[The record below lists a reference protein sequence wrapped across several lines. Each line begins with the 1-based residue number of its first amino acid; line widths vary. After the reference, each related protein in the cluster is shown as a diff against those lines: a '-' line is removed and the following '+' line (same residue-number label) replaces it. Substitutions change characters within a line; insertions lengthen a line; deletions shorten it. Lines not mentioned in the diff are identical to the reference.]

1 MSTLLNNNE
10 SVDDN
15 HSADLCQ
22 NLYEDNE
29 SNNDKELVNNQI
41 NTENNITHEQK
52 TNWKNQNIRKSK
64 QNHFLKQSHKN
75 VQKSNEQKINLRNWN
90 IPKRKQN
97 HFLHNHTKKIKN
109 PMKLLII
116 LLQLLQ
122 QFPIQLIFKIKKR
135 RDINNRFISVICPVC
150 STIRTQHWCL

>member
-1 MSTLLNNNE
+1 MEVIISKFNSIPSVKSTYLNGRQNIRTLSDVFQKVKNVFVQANPKPINNCVEQLSQQTFIRDARLLKYKIPLKNTNSNQVSTLLNNNE

-52 TNWKNQNIRKSK
+52 TN
-64 QNHFLKQSHKN
+64 
-75 VQKSNEQKINLRNWN
+75 
-90 IPKRKQN
+90 
-97 HFLHNHTKKIKN
+97 
-109 PMKLLII
+109 
-116 LLQLLQ
+116 
-122 QFPIQLIFKIKKR
+122 
-135 RDINNRFISVICPVC
+135 
-150 STIRTQHWCL
+150 